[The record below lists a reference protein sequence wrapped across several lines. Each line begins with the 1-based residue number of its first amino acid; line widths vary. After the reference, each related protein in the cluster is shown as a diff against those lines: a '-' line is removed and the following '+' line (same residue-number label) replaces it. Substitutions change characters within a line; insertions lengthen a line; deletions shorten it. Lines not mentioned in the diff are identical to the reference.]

1 MNNMYKK
8 IENLCIQRGISFT
21 GLSKATGIPRSVFS
35 ELKSGRTKQ
44 LSSKHLPVVAEY
56 LNVSIDFLLDQ
67 DTEKAPAPDGERQVS
82 DEDIKF
88 ALFGG
93 SGKEITDAMAA
104 SQAYSANVTAFN
116 TLKSVI
122 SRGLDLGSR

>member
-8 IENLCIQRGISFT
+8 MENLCIQRGISFT

-44 LSSKHLPVVAEY
+44 LSNKHLPVVAEY

-67 DTEKAPAPDGERQVS
+67 DTEKAPTPEGERQVS

-93 SGKEITDAMAA
+93 SGKEITDAMYDEVKKFAA
-104 SQAYSANVTAFN
+104 YVKQRED
-116 TLKSVI
+116 KK
-122 SRGLDLGSR
+122 GE